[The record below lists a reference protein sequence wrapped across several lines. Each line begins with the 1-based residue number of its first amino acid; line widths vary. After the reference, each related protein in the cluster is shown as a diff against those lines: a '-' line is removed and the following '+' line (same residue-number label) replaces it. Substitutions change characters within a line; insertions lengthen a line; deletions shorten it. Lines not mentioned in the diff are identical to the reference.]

1 MSKEKKVG
9 KRSSKYSAPITYP
22 TNGNLA
28 SFGEFAAAQRDGY
41 KKTEDRIIHEKLSTD
56 CDMFGVFDGNFA
68 FQFFLSSQSHIVIC
82 S

>member
-1 MSKEKKVG
+1 MSKEKVEK
-9 KRSSKYSAPITYP
+9 KSSKYSAPITYP
-22 TNGNLA
+22 QNGNLA